1 MISRCCGVEYKE
13 IHSEMF
19 NENKLLC
26 SECNEYCEEKECL
39 DPTPQE
45 WAELKKN
52 LPKFFQEAIQFAVI
66 MGIIL
71 MFSAFVI
78 LQVIKLLHLIW

>member
-1 MISRCCGVEYKE
+1 MK
-13 IHSEMF
+13 
-19 NENKLLC
+19 NKD
-26 SECNEYCEEKECL
+26 L

-52 LPKFFQEAIQFAVI
+52 LPKFFKDAIQFALI
-66 MGIIL
+66 MGILL

-78 LQVIKLLHLIW
+78 LQIIKLLHIIL